1 MATPRKTT
9 TRKPAAKAPARKV
22 PADHLPKGGDPAA
35 ELPNF
40 WEMPGHEY
48 FKPLDEID
56 VDTALEILEKVDS
69 LETHDEDGNPISE
82 IRLSRELLK
91 IVISEETISDMET
104 FRKDFYNAANMR
116 AAGEV
121 ASAFIGVLGK
131 GVN

>member
-9 TRKPAAKAPARKV
+9 AKTPARKV
-22 PADHLPKGGDPAA
+22 PADRLPKGGAPEA

-40 WEMPGHEY
+40 WELPGHEF

-69 LETHDEDGNPISE
+69 LETHDKDGNPISE

-91 IVISEETISDMET
+91 IVISDETISDMEA
-104 FRKDFYNAANMR
+104 FRKEFYNAANMR
-116 AAGEV
+116 AAGTV

>member
-1 MATPRKTT
+1 MATTRKATT
-9 TRKPAAKAPARKV
+9 TRKPAARKAPADR
-22 PADHLPKGGDPAA
+22 LPKGGDPAA

-40 WEMPGHEY
+40 WELPGHEH
-48 FKPLDEID
+48 FKPLEEID
-56 VDTALEILEKVDS
+56 IDTALEILEKVDN

-91 IVISEETISDMET
+91 IVISDETISDMEA
-104 FRKDFYNAANMR
+104 FRKEFYNAANLR
-116 AAGEV
+116 AAGTV

>member
-1 MATPRKTT
+1 MATTRKTT
-9 TRKPAAKAPARKV
+9 TRKPAPRKV
-22 PADHLPKGGDPAA
+22 PADRLPKGGDPAA

-40 WEMPGHEY
+40 WELPGHEY

-91 IVISEETISDMET
+91 IVISDETISDMDA
-104 FRKDFYNAANMR
+104 FRKEFYNAANMS
-116 AAGEV
+116 AVGTV
-121 ASAFIGVLGK
+121 SSAFIGVLGK